1 MGAKCD
7 DTFREPFTQA
17 MSAATNYPSLL
28 MNSAP
33 GRGHASGVELD
44 DDWFTSEPSAKV
56 AGELALA
63 WRQFWQL
70 QARHALEAAS
80 EGVNR
85 EVCRLMHCVE
95 TLDLS
100 RRLSPRM
107 IARLAALMDA
117 MSNEDGYGVFDT
129 LQAWIGD
136 KPEQWYID
144 ECLLESVATQ
154 DWEGPLIREIR
165 STQVAGMTSLEF
177 FPLLEEDL
185 SPYQSALMYALD
197 LIQQVDQEMY
207 GEIQTHVGMIKLFD
221 GRGIEGLSTPKA
233 FGAIWLKAPGHENA
247 LVWFL
252 EHLVH
257 ECSHLHLNAMM
268 AFDPLLRNP
277 NEINRSPL
285 RPDPRPMFQVLHAT
299 FVLFRNVRVHSRLH
313 ARFPELNLGDALQ
326 EFRLQLE
333 SGLAV
338 LKQFIKPTRYGQRL
352 LDSLLSYSPGIN
364 ANGGYS
370 N

>member
-1 MGAKCD
+1 
-7 DTFREPFTQA
+7 
-17 MSAATNYPSLL
+17 MSAAASYPSVL

-33 GRGHASGVELD
+33 GGNHSSGVELD
-44 DDWFTSEPSAKV
+44 DAWFTGEPSART
-56 AGELALA
+56 ASALALA
-63 WRQFWQL
+63 WRKFWQL

-85 EVCRLMHCVE
+85 DVCRLMHCVN
-95 TLDLS
+95 TLDFN

-107 IARLAALMDA
+107 TARLAALMDA

-154 DWEGPLIREIR
+154 DWEGPLLREIR
-165 STQVAGMTSLEF
+165 STQVAGVASLEF

-185 SPYQSALMYALD
+185 TPYKNSLMQALD
-197 LIQQVDQEMY
+197 LIQQVDQDMY

-233 FGAIWLKAPGHENA
+233 FGAIWLKAPGPENA
-247 LVWFL
+247 LAWFL

-268 AFDPLLRNP
+268 AFDLLLKNP
-277 NEINRSPL
+277 NETNRSPI

-299 FVLFRNVRVHSRLH
+299 FVLSRNLRVHSRLH
-313 ARFPELNLGDALQ
+313 ARFPELNLGNALK
-326 EFRLQLE
+326 EFSSQFE

-338 LKQFIKPTRYGQRL
+338 LNEFMKPTRCGQKL
-352 LDSLLSYSPGIN
+352 LYSLNSN
-364 ANGGYS
+364 AEAFNIV
-370 N
+370 

>member
-1 MGAKCD
+1 MVD
-7 DTFREPFTQA
+7 NQ
-17 MSAATNYPSLL
+17 LL
-28 MNSAP
+28 AP
-33 GRGHASGVELD
+33 RLD
-44 DDWFTSEPSAKV
+44 DHWFTSEPSAEV
-56 AGELALA
+56 ARALAMA
-63 WRQFWQL
+63 WRQFWQRQSRL
-70 QARHALEAAS
+70 ALEAAS

-85 EVCRLMHCVE
+85 NVSGLLECVD
-95 TLDLS
+95 TLDLN
-100 RRLSPRM
+100 RRLSPRI

-117 MSNEDGYGVFDT
+117 MSHEDGYGVFDT

-154 DWEGPLIREIR
+154 DWEGPLLREIR
-165 STQVAGMTSLEF
+165 STQVAGVASLEC

-185 SPYQSALMYALD
+185 TPYKNALMQALD
-197 LIQQVDQEMY
+197 LIQQVDQEMHA
-207 GEIQTHVGMIKLFD
+207 EIQAHVGMIKLFD

-247 LVWFL
+247 LAWFL

-268 AFDPLLRNP
+268 AFDPLLKNP
-277 NEINRSPL
+277 VEINRSPI

-299 FVLFRNVRVHSRLH
+299 FVLSRNLRVHSRLH
-313 ARFPELNLGDALQ
+313 ARFPELNLGNALK
-326 EFRLQLE
+326 EFSSQLE

-338 LKQFIKPTRYGQRL
+338 LKEFMKPTRCGQKL
-352 LDSLLSYSPGIN
+352 LDSLHSKAGAFDIV
-364 ANGGYS
+364 
-370 N
+370 

>member
-1 MGAKCD
+1 
-7 DTFREPFTQA
+7 
-17 MSAATNYPSLL
+17 MSAAANYPSVL

-33 GRGHASGVELD
+33 GENHLSGLQLD
-44 DDWFTSEPSAKV
+44 DAWFTGAPSART
-56 AGELALA
+56 AGALALA
-63 WRQFWQL
+63 WRKFWQL

-85 EVCRLMHCVE
+85 DLGHLMHCVN
-95 TLDLS
+95 TLDFN

-107 IARLAALMDA
+107 TARLAALMVA
-117 MSNEDGYGVFDT
+117 MSDEDGYGVFDT

-136 KPEQWYID
+136 KPEQWYMD

-154 DWEGPLIREIR
+154 DWEGPLLREIR
-165 STQVAGMTSLEF
+165 STQVAGVASLEC
-177 FPLLEEDL
+177 FPLLEEEL
-185 SPYQSALMYALD
+185 SPYKTALMQALD
-197 LIQQVDQEMY
+197 LIQQVDQDMHA
-207 GEIQTHVGMIKLFD
+207 EIQTHVAMVKLFE

-247 LVWFL
+247 LAWFL

-277 NEINRSPL
+277 NDVNRSPI

-299 FVLFRNVRVHSRLH
+299 FVLSRNMRVHSRLH
-313 ARFPELNLGDALQ
+313 ARFPELNLGNTWQ
-326 EFRLQLE
+326 EFSLQFE

-338 LKQFIKPTRYGQRL
+338 LKEFMKPTRRGQTL
-352 LDSLLSYSPGIN
+352 LDSLGS
-364 ANGGYS
+364 
-370 N
+370 